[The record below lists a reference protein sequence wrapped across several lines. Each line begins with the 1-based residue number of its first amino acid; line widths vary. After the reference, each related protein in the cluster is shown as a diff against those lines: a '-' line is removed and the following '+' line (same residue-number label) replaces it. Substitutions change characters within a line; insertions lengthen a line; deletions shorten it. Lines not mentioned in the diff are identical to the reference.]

1 MLNLLKEKRKLFI
14 RLAGIL
20 IILVTIYFLIIVAQK
35 DGTVRDTLFN
45 LGYPG
50 VFLIALISGFNLFI
64 PIPAVSFTP
73 IFVEAGLN
81 IWLLILFIVL
91 GTSIADGIAYTIGR
105 VGREL
110 AGSWMREK
118 LVKQLDR
125 LKSKYYLG
133 PLIALFFF
141 AALAPLPNEIIL
153 VPLGLMGY
161 KFRYVFIPYLAG
173 NTIFNIFVA
182 FGITNIFNNI

>member
-1 MLNLLKEKRKLFI
+1 MPNFLKEKRKPI
-14 RLAGIL
+14 IKLAGIL
-20 IILVTIYFLIIVAQK
+20 IILAAIYFLFIVAQK
-35 DGTVRDTLFN
+35 DGAVRDALFN

-50 VFLIALISGFNLFI
+50 VFFIALVSGFNLLI
-64 PIPAVSFTP
+64 PIPAVSFVP
-73 IFVEAGLN
+73 IFIEAGLN

-91 GTSIADGIAYTIGR
+91 GTSIADGIAYSIGR

-110 AGSWMREK
+110 AGSWIREK

-125 LKSKYYLG
+125 LKEKYYSG

-153 VPLGLMGY
+153 IPLGLMGY

-173 NTIFNIFVA
+173 NAIFNILIA
-182 FGITNIFNNI
+182 FGITSVFGNL